1 MTKPPDWQE
10 TLDDLEDRRQRTL
23 AMGGPERLAKH
34 HGKGKLDARARIDHL
49 LDPGTFREIGTLVG
63 GETAADGI
71 VVGSGLINGSPVM
84 LGAEDFTTLAG
95 SIGPGGNSKRYRIA
109 ELALRDKIPLVML
122 LEGAGFRPGGGHYG
136 RSPTDLLAQAQCS
149 GRVPTV
155 GAVLGPSAGH
165 GALVAP
171 VCDFRIMSEQGAI
184 FTAGPPV
191 VKESTGEDISKED
204 LGGPGVALASGV
216 IHNVGEDDE
225 TVLDDIRR
233 YLSYFPS
240 SAWSY
245 PSPLPDD
252 ETTQPRPTPELI
264 EIVSRDNRRVYDM
277 RSVLNV
283 IFDRP
288 DWFEVQ
294 PRYGRAIICALAHLG
309 GHPVAVVANQPKVL
323 AGSIDADAADKAA
336 HFIMVADSFHLPIV
350 FLADNPGMLPGS
362 RSERSGV
369 LRAGARMFA
378 AQTAATTVKLHVT
391 LRKAYG
397 FGSMVMSLLSFDS
410 QGATFAYPGATMGAM
425 SAAALSKASHA
436 GEDLTA
442 KLRDAE
448 LQASYRSA
456 EHMGFDELID
466 PRETRDA
473 LMASL
478 RRGLSSRQ
486 AAAEP
491 VAGPSSCPEES
502 ADVILAAGPN
512 GHVADVDSPRL
523 VDDMYHGVCQVIGSD
538 QPVLH
543 GVHVH
548 LFGSKRSGLQVAGI
562 FEELGA
568 FLPHDAD
575 DRRLVDDP
583 AGEIGSKNTGRL
595 DRGHLD
601 PALGLDPQRIR
612 QHIDCRLGRA
622 VDAGAFGS
630 GIAVNGRNVDDLAAA
645 LLDHRVV
652 DG

>member
-1 MTKPPDWQE
+1 MTKLPDWEE
-10 TLDDLEDRRQRTL
+10 TLDDLASRRERTW
-23 AMGGPERLAKH
+23 AMGGPERVAKH
-34 HGKGKLDARARIDHL
+34 HGKGKLDARGRIEHL
-49 LDPGTFREIGTLVG
+49 LDPGSFREIGTLVG
-63 GETAADGI
+63 GEVAADGI
-71 VVGSGLINGSPVM
+71 IVGSGLINGSPVM

-149 GRVPTV
+149 GKVPTV

-204 LGGPGVALASGV
+204 LGGPSVALPSGV
-216 IHNVGEDDE
+216 IHNVAEDDE
-225 TVLDDIRR
+225 AVLDDIRR

-245 PSPLPDD
+245 PPSQPED
-252 ETTQPRPTPELI
+252 ETTAPRRLPELV

-277 RSVLNV
+277 RAVLDV
-283 IFDRP
+283 VFDSP

-294 PRYGRAIICALAHLG
+294 PRYGKAIICALAHLG

-323 AGSIDADAADKAA
+323 AGSIDAEAADKAA

-378 AQTAATTVKLHVT
+378 AQTSATTVKLHVT

-448 LQASYRSA
+448 LQASFRSA
-456 EHMGFDELID
+456 ESMGFDELID

-473 LMASL
+473 LLAAL
-478 RRGLSSRQ
+478 TRGLSSRQ
-486 AAAEP
+486 AAPEP
-491 VAGPSSCPEES
+491 VART
-502 ADVILAAGPN
+502 VIMP
-512 GHVADVDSPRL
+512 
-523 VDDMYHGVCQVIGSD
+523 
-538 QPVLH
+538 
-543 GVHVH
+543 
-548 LFGSKRSGLQVAGI
+548 
-562 FEELGA
+562 
-568 FLPHDAD
+568 
-575 DRRLVDDP
+575 
-583 AGEIGSKNTGRL
+583 
-595 DRGHLD
+595 
-601 PALGLDPQRIR
+601 
-612 QHIDCRLGRA
+612 
-622 VDAGAFGS
+622 
-630 GIAVNGRNVDDLAAA
+630 
-645 LLDHRVV
+645 
-652 DG
+652 